1 MGLNYPIF
9 SNQSIKRVQNV
20 LKSGKVNYWTGKEC
34 EKFER
39 EFSEYVGNKYAV
51 TVSNGSVALEIAL
64 KTLNLKRK
72 KI

>member
-9 SNQSIKRVQNV
+9 SNQSLRRVQNV

-34 EKFER
+34 KKFER
-39 EFSEYVGNKYAV
+39 EFSKYVGNKYAV

-64 KTLNLKRK
+64 KTLNTMK
-72 KI
+72 